1 MKDPQLADERA
12 LRNGRKLN

>member
-12 LRNGRKLN
+12 LRNGRKYN